1 MMRVA
6 GNIEVKI
13 EKIIHETPNVKRFR
27 LVPTDQSLLP
37 PFTGGSHIETTIEN
51 NDQRFVRSY
60 SLTSPPTERNF
71 YEIAIQRDPHSR
83 GGSVFWHE
91 QAEIGQTLC
100 ISFPRNHFPLSS
112 RGRHHAFYAAG
123 IGITPFLTMIRDLP
137 KEDTFE
143 LHYAARTKQSC
154 AFYDY
159 LQEHYPD
166 QTTFYFSRVQNPQR
180 LTTDIMATHRV
191 GTHVYFC
198 GPTPMVEEF
207 RNAAKSIGYPVSAIH
222 FELFGNNA
230 HNLPK
235 NPFIV
240 ELTESEQIL
249 EVSDKETLLETLLKA
264 GIDAPHS
271 CRIGGCGSCEVDVI
285 EGEVD
290 HRDVFLSVENKKTRK
305 TILTC
310 CSRAKSEKLTL
321 KL

>member
-1 MMRVA
+1 MRVA
-6 GNIEVKI
+6 GKIEVKI
-13 EKIIHETPNVKRFR
+13 EKIINETNRVKRFR
-27 LVPTDQSLLP
+27 LAPTDQSLLP
-37 PFTGGSHIETTIEN
+37 SFTGGSHIETTITKG
-51 NDQRFVRSY
+51 DKCFVRTY
-60 SLTSPPTERNF
+60 SLTSPPTERNY
-71 YEIAIQRDPHSR
+71 YEIAIQRDPQSR

-91 QAEIGQTLC
+91 QAEIGQSLF

-143 LHYAARTKQSC
+143 LHYASKTQESC
-154 AFYDY
+154 AFLDY
-159 LQEHYPD
+159 LQQYYAD
-166 QTTFYFSRVQNPQR
+166 QTTFYFSRVQNVQR
-180 LTTDIMATHRV
+180 MKPETMASHRV

-198 GPTPMVEEF
+198 GPTNMVDEF
-207 RNAAKSIGYPVSAIH
+207 RNAAKTIGYPDSAIH
-222 FELFGNNA
+222 FELFGNNID
-230 HNLPK
+230 NLPK

-240 ELTESEQIL
+240 ELTESEKIL
-249 EVSDKETLLETLLKA
+249 EVSDKETLLETLLNA

-285 EGEVD
+285 EGDVD
-290 HRDVFLSVENKKTRK
+290 HRDVFLSEENKKTRK

>member
-1 MMRVA
+1 
-6 GNIEVKI
+6 
-13 EKIIHETPNVKRFR
+13 
-27 LVPTDQSLLP
+27 
-37 PFTGGSHIETTIEN
+37 
-51 NDQRFVRSY
+51 
-60 SLTSPPTERNF
+60 
-71 YEIAIQRDPHSR
+71 DPQSR

-91 QAEIGQTLC
+91 QAEIGQTLF

-143 LHYAARTKQSC
+143 LHYAAKTKQSC

-180 LTTDIMATHRV
+180 MTTDTMATHRI

-198 GPTPMVEEF
+198 GPTNMVDEF
-207 RNAAKSIGYPVSAIH
+207 RNATKSIGYPDSAIH
-222 FELFGNNA
+222 FELFGNNTD
-230 HNLPK
+230 NLPK

-285 EGEVD
+285 DGEVE
-290 HRDVFLSVENKKTRK
+290 HRDVFLSEENKKTRK

-310 CSRAKSEKLTL
+310 CSRAKTEKLTL